1 MISEKNK
8 IDYYQNQLFN
18 ILNSSCVLDNTIIEN
33 TKKLII
39 NLRNSIIAKTVEV
52 NSRCRSGGGTE
63 PEWGP
68 YWISRLLQEYNNEI
82 KMVSEKFRQDLTEY
96 SIKSYDIGMNLA
108 DLGLEVSL
116 PGSSSNIDKP
126 NLEQAKLAST
136 FPGDLI
142 TGMEEKQLTAISRH
156 LSISMSRGESAGMF
170 MARLSKKISSGPWS
184 DTYYRAEVIA
194 RTETARIQELSRM
207 QRTFQQNKI
216 FPGVKLYSQ
225 FICEPRGIYPCKKC
239 ASYDGNVYE
248 TITGKLFRKAP
259 GKVDENMPILPI
271 HPNCLCM
278 LIPYIPGVSRNIEE
292 KVEEQSE
299 RKNFSEIKWDD
310 GLNMWSMT
318 LPNGMGMRTITIL
331 PRTASF
337 DELKEEGN
345 RILTGAGL
353 NVNNIFTEITRPT
366 DMVGP
371 DDLSDSPKKR
381 RAIAD
386 VLGKLMKDLAPGAKR
401 PSEED

>member
-1 MISEKNK
+1 MISNK
-8 IDYYQNQLFN
+8 DKIGYYQSQLFN
-18 ILNSSCVLDNTIIEN
+18 ILDSSCVLDNNIIEN
-33 TKKLII
+33 TKKLIV

-52 NSRCRSGGGTE
+52 SARCRSGGGTE
-63 PEWGP
+63 PDWGP

-82 KMVSEKFRQDLTEY
+82 KMISEKFRQDLTEY
-96 SIKSYDIGMNLA
+96 SIRSYDIGINLA
-108 DLGLEVSL
+108 DLGLEVNS
-116 PGSSSNIDKP
+116 PGSSSSINRP
-126 NLEQAKLAST
+126 SLEQAKLAST
-136 FPGDLI
+136 FPGDMI
-142 TGMEEKQLTAISRH
+142 TGMEEKQLTAISKH
-156 LSISMSRGESAGMF
+156 LSISMSRGESPGMF
-170 MARLSKKISSGPWS
+170 MARLSKKISAGPWS

-248 TITGKLFRKAP
+248 TMTGKLFIKAK
-259 GKVDENMPILPI
+259 GKSDENMPVIPI

-278 LIPYIPGVSRNIEE
+278 LIPYIPGVSKNI
-292 KVEEQSE
+292 KNDIKQVERS
-299 RKNFSEIKWDD
+299 NFAEIKWDD

-318 LPNGMGMRTITIL
+318 LPNNMGMRTITIL
-331 PRTASF
+331 PRGASF
-337 DELKEEGN
+337 EDLKEEGN
-345 RILTGAGL
+345 KILSEIGL
-353 NVNNIFTEITRPT
+353 DVNSIFIGITRPT

-386 VLGKLMKDLAPGAKR
+386 VLGDLLKDLTPGAKR
-401 PSEED
+401 PSEEE